1 MAGSA
6 ALLAL
11 WALACAEDSGSEVTI
26 AIDPKT
32 AEFASGDTL
41 RFHAIVRDRGGAE
54 VSGVEVHWATSDT
67 AVAIDATGLATGGFT
82 DAAKTVGVIA
92 TTGTVSASTSV
103 VLKGCI
109 LNCGSW
115 TVLPGISPWRE
126 RSVVVPLNGF
136 VYVAGGG
143 KRGGVGGTSSSKV
156 EAFDLVAGQW
166 STRAAM
172 PDSAGMG
179 RQLAQGVALG
189 GRLYQ
194 FGGVILNPSPPTA
207 DAWSYDPSS
216 NGWTVLPAMPR
227 VRIAASGL
235 QPVTVGGRI
244 YVVGLTPFN
253 QFNPP
258 VVDIYDPATNSWTFG
273 ATTSPVPSAA
283 VGPVVIG
290 GKIFLFGGTVGV
302 MYDPAT
308 DTWTSRA
315 PIPGAS
321 STPFRAVALKGK
333 VYAFGNCATCN
344 LVHIYDPA
352 TNAWTSGRRAP
363 FSSTSQ
369 GIVFADTLRGKVL
382 VGRVGESAVY
392 VYDPERNA
400 WAMRTSMPSVD
411 GNFLLGNAT
420 AVSVDSSLVVI
431 ALYTTVVQL
440 TPKDTT
446 AVLRFTP

>member
-11 WALACAEDSGSEVTI
+11 GALACAEDSGSEVTI
-26 AIDPKT
+26 AIEPKT

-54 VSGVEVHWATSDT
+54 VSGVEVHWSTSDT
-67 AVAIDATGLATGGFT
+67 AVAIDPTGLATGRFI
-82 DAAKTVGVIA
+82 DAAKTVVVIA
-92 TTGTVSASTSV
+92 TTGTVSASVSV

-136 VYVAGGG
+136 VYVAGGST
-143 KRGGVGGTSSSKV
+143 RGGVGGTSSSKV

-179 RQLAQGVALG
+179 RQYARGVALG

-194 FGGVILNPSPPTA
+194 FGGVILNPSPSTA

-216 NGWTVLPAMPR
+216 NRWTVLPAIPR
-227 VRIAASGL
+227 GRIGASGL

-258 VVDIYDPATNSWTFG
+258 VVDIYDPATNSWTLG
-273 ATTSPVPSAA
+273 ATTSSVPSA
-283 VGPVVIG
+283 VPLVID
-290 GKIFLFGGTVGV
+290 GKIYLFGDTLGV
-302 MYDPAT
+302 VYDPAT

-315 PIPGAS
+315 PIPGAG

-352 TNAWTSGRRAP
+352 TNAWTSGRPAP
-363 FSSTSQ
+363 FTGTSQ
-369 GIVFADTLRGKVL
+369 RIAFADTLGGKVL

-392 VYDPERNA
+392 LYDPERNV
-400 WAMRTSMPSVD
+400 WTMRTSMPSVD
-411 GNFLLGNAT
+411 GNFLSANAS
-420 AVSVDSSLVVI
+420 AVSVGGSLVVI
-431 ALYTTVVQL
+431 GLYTTVVQL
-440 TPKDTT
+440 TAKDTS